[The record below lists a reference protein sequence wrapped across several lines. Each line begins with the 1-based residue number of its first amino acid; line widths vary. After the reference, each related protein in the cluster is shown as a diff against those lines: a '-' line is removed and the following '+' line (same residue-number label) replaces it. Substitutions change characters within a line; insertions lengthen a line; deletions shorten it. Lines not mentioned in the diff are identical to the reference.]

1 MNKSRSAISW
11 TCALAVGAAC
21 SSIRLCLMASA
32 GRAHLEASAE
42 RWSRLLGL
50 LEELWRWICLKDEEL
65 AKQMPLGGDVPTLL
79 QQQNYCTVRSATSP
93 PLFGAVALIRMFRS
107 SASFFFSCE
116 RAQIR

>member
-1 MNKSRSAISW
+1 MLYSHTNPPQKKAAVLSLGWTVYSVRAAYAPTVRAASGTIIVRSM
-11 TCALAVGAAC
+11 VYV
-21 SSIRLCLMASA
+21 

-79 QQQNYCTVRSATSP
+79 QQQNYCTVRIAAT
-93 PLFGAVALIRMFRS
+93 GIVYQVS
-107 SASFFFSCE
+107 SL
-116 RAQIR
+116 R

>member
-1 MNKSRSAISW
+1 
-11 TCALAVGAAC
+11 
-21 SSIRLCLMASA
+21 MASA

-79 QQQNYCTVRSATSP
+79 QQQNYCTVRPA
-93 PLFGAVALIRMFRS
+93 S
-107 SASFFFSCE
+107 SSLLLETCVWMLS
-116 RAQIR
+116 

>member
-1 MNKSRSAISW
+1 MV
-11 TCALAVGAAC
+11 CV
-21 SSIRLCLMASA
+21 

-79 QQQNYCTVRSATSP
+79 QQQNYCTVRIAATGIVP
-93 PLFGAVALIRMFRS
+93 AEFTKFHLCLCRALDIFHRGAYVSVTFKQQSIIKHLDVTI
-107 SASFFFSCE
+107 
-116 RAQIR
+116 

>member
-1 MNKSRSAISW
+1 M
-11 TCALAVGAAC
+11 VYV
-21 SSIRLCLMASA
+21 

-79 QQQNYCTVRSATSP
+79 QQQNYCTVRIAATGIVP
-93 PLFGAVALIRMFRS
+93 R
-107 SASFFFSCE
+107 
-116 RAQIR
+116 